1 MEYLSSL
8 PAFSEVLEPRVLTT
22 HMIED
27 PPGEW
32 QLTSARQPM
41 EHIPFVIQPGT
52 KGIFN
57 EEDPS
62 SIVWKCKFNFFHA
75 VHHEMN
81 SLISQVCS
89 YYLAL
94 NLFNVANE
102 ITPYWPLL
110 SWSSFDYGSCS

>member
-1 MEYLSSL
+1 VYIVVQLMGYLCSL

-22 HMIED
+22 HMIEN

-32 QLTSARQPM
+32 LLTSAHQPM
-41 EHIPFVIQPGT
+41 EHIPFVIRPGT
-52 KGIFN
+52 RGVFN

-75 VHHEMN
+75 VHHEML

-89 YYLAL
+89 YSL
-94 NLFNVANE
+94 
-102 ITPYWPLL
+102 TPNL
-110 SWSSFDYGSCS
+110 SWCNE